1 MKRYMKYAF
10 YKLLFT
16 AIAILFVGPTNA
28 QRHTPVEI
36 KQLAYRKLPN
46 GQKPLG
52 LDLDKYITSYLVK
65 NGGGGG
71 GSVPDTV
78 LSQAIYESITYT
90 ALAAKVADSTLTVG
104 KRYLISDFKT
114 VFNLNVSGTAY
125 TDATVEPI
133 VVTALTTSS
142 LDPIAFSP
150 THPKDI
156 IYYDVDGTTYM
167 PGSTRGCI
175 YRRIDTE
182 KNISVPFD
190 FRNFKVEVGE
200 PIIVDYDSGQTY
212 TRGQVRKESGR
223 VFLSKKDGNTGNST
237 GNAEWWVF
245 IGYTNEFL
253 TLKAITVLSESLSVP
268 TSVAGVYR
276 PFNWNAQNFVIQDQ
290 PTTISETLFYMFDE
304 VSTNNITA
312 KLLDNC
318 YFKCEVINN
327 NLGVL
332 SNTVVLS
339 GGFSDNTIERANGL
353 FSLTGIFNNTISKS
367 FNNNYIASS
376 SGNTIAADATGN
388 IIGADFKDNTIGL
401 RFQNNTIGTNFGGQA
416 DNYGNQIGN
425 DFHDNVI
432 LDNFSGN
439 VIGNWFYANTVG
451 NDCQYNNLLYKFYS
465 NITGNNFQNWNG
477 QYALSGVDFTA
488 LAFFTANRS
497 KFIVNDAGE
506 GLSHG
511 HFDNGVLVLTA
522 F

>member
-1 MKRYMKYAF
+1 MRQIF
-10 YKLLFT
+10 LF
-16 AIAILFVGPTNA
+16 IAILLATAANA

-156 IYYDVDGTTYM
+156 IYYDVDGSTYM
-167 PGSTRGCI
+167 PGSTKGCI

-182 KNISVPFD
+182 KNINVPFD
-190 FRNFKVEVGE
+190 FREFKVEVANVTTPNEYDNGVTYAKGD
-200 PIIVDYDSGQTY
+200 IVFSSNNIKISLQN
-212 TRGQVRKESGR
+212 
-223 VFLSKKDGNTGNST
+223 GNTGNDGDALFWKTILDKDNDKTIRPISFFNGT
-237 GNAEWWVF
+237 INNGGTIASPNLAFNIGNS
-245 IGYTNEFL
+245 Y
-253 TLKAITVLSESLSVP
+253 
-268 TSVAGVYR
+268 
-276 PFNWNAQNFVIQDQ
+276 NFVINKQ
-290 PTTISETLFYMFDE
+290 PEIISGTLFFTSGYFQNCTFD
-304 VSTNNITA
+304 A
-312 KLLDNC
+312 LDNC
-318 YFKCEVINN
+318 VFNSEETIFNN
-327 NLGVL
+327 HCGII
-332 SNTVVLS
+332 SNYILRS
-339 GGFSDNTIERANGL
+339 GQFSDNKLQYVAELISSNFRGNDI
-353 FSLTGIFNNTISKS
+353 GISFVNNCVETAD
-367 FNNNYIASS
+367 N
-376 SGNTIAADATGN
+376 NTIAASATGN
-388 IIGADFKDNTIGL
+388 IIGDNFKDNTIGI
-401 RFQNNTIGTNFGGQA
+401 RFQNNTIGTNFGNLA